1 MIPGPWG
8 GTTPLM
14 QLAKKSGMRNLH
26 LWFGEE
32 LRFGLVLVFLDF
44 DGSVAA
50 NVRLGIQK
58 TFF

>member
-1 MIPGPWG
+1 LAANTIV
-8 GTTPLM
+8 M